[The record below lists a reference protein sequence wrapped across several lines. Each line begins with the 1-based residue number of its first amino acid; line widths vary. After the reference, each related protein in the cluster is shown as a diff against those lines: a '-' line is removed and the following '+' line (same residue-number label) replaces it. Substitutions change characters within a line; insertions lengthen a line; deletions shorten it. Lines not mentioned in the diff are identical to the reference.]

1 MFQVGEFYKTNNG
14 DILRCIK
21 GFDGQYDYTFRYDDG
36 EFKAEYTDKNGE
48 TKHGLKVYPEIINV
62 TSEFRK
68 LANRLEAIV
77 SKGDPQPVQTAETF
91 TEAELGYIHSSL
103 KCWKHEIKLDRS
115 VDKHFDRV
123 LDKIWR
129 MQQLA

>member
-1 MFQVGEFYKTNNG
+1 MDVEE
-14 DILRCIK
+14 I
-21 GFDGQYDYTFRYDDG
+21 
-36 EFKAEYTDKNGE
+36 KAELKTRFGWRWGKNGLTNRE
-48 TKHGLKVYPEIINV
+48 YALIQDVADIV
-62 TSEFRK
+62 S
-68 LANRLEAIV
+68 NRLEKLV